1 MKKLNW
7 QFVMFVTV
15 IVMLTGLCVSLL
27 GIDRDQHGLVL
38 TGLGIT
44 SVVCVSWWFWVMFVI
59 RTMLSATDRTTNK
72 LNEIKTKIGELRE
85 LLQGLTSSK
94 KDK

>member
-72 LNEIKTKIGELRE
+72 LNKIKIKIGEIRK
-85 LLQGLTSSK
+85 LLQGMMASK